1 MRREKPIIKC
11 GLVYDS
17 FFEKHRTGSGHP
29 EQPVRA
35 SRVYREIVQA
45 GLIPQA
51 FEIKPQACDEETLAL
66 AHEPAYLAQ
75 AKKDVLGGRSTLS
88 TGDTQICGDSWE
100 VARRATGG
108 ALQAVDN
115 VMNGKIT
122 RAFA

>member
-1 MRREKPIIKC
+1 MRRENSIVKC

-17 FFEKHRTGSGHP
+17 FFEKHRTGTGHP

-35 SRVYREIVQA
+35 SRVYREIAKA
-45 GLIPQA
+45 GLIPRIL
-51 FEIKPQACDEETLAL
+51 ETKPKACEEETLAL

-75 AKKDVLGGRSTLS
+75 AKKDVLSGRSTLS
-88 TGDTQICGDSWE
+88 TGDTQICADSWE

-108 ALQAVDN
+108 ALQAVDG